1 MTARPGSA
9 PRRAALLALL
19 ALTAC
24 DPISTGIGVAANAG
38 TAAVQER
45 GFTGTSSDAAIK
57 LRISEAYFR
66 ASEKIFLSTTV
77 RVVEGRVLL
86 LGGLADQALRDRAAV
101 LAWEQPGV
109 REVINELQAVEG
121 GAGAY
126 ARDAWIATQ
135 INAGLLVDDRVLAVN
150 YYVDSVNGVVYLF
163 GVAQDQAE
171 LDRVIYRAGDVKYVK
186 KVVSHVVLK
195 SDPRRK
201 TDAHA
206 SPWEPPSAP
215 V

>member
-1 MTARPGSA
+1 MTARLW
-9 PRRAALLALL
+9 AALFLLLALP
-19 ALTAC
+19 AC

-45 GFTGTSSDAAIK
+45 GFVGTAGDAAIK
-57 LRISEAYFR
+57 LRVSEAFFR

-86 LGGLADQALRDRAAV
+86 LGGLADQALRERAAA
-101 LAWEQPGV
+101 LAWAQPGV
-109 REVINELQAVEG
+109 REVINELQPVEG

-126 ARDAWIATQ
+126 ARDAWIAAQ

-150 YYVDSVNGVVYLF
+150 YYIDAVNGVVYLF
-163 GVAQDQAE
+163 GVAQDRAE

-186 KVVSHVVLK
+186 KIVSHVVLK
-195 SDPRRK
+195 NDPGRK
-201 TDAHA
+201 AG
-206 SPWEPPSAP
+206 
-215 V
+215 